1 MTHPLDAFGDLVAV
15 LADLLGSADFPAEVM
30 DPEAAAKIILQRL
43 VDAGFKVVPA
53 RRFGRRPPDL

>member
-1 MTHPLDAFGDLVAV
+1 MTVMSRELTGREV
-15 LADLLGSADFPAEVM
+15 LADLFEELLIQN
-30 DPEAAAKIILQRL
+30 PEELAANVLQRL